1 MNELKLIVGRSN
13 EELGNSIAQKLGVEP
28 TKLLLTNFSDGEIR
42 VQILENIRGKD
53 VFIVESTQPPAE
65 NIMEVLLLID
75 AAKRASA
82 RRVTAVIPYFGYAR
96 QERKDRPRVPIS
108 AKLVANL
115 LVAAGADRIL
125 TVDLHSPA
133 IQGFFDVPTDH
144 LTADGI
150 FRDFLLS
157 RMNDEFKRGE
167 VVFVSP
173 DIGGVKRIEPL
184 AKELGAP
191 IAVVY
196 KRRDAPN
203 VSSVMFLVGEVDGK
217 VAIIRDDI
225 IDTGGTICS
234 AAKILKD
241 KGAKAVFSLVTHPLL
256 SGPAV
261 ERLAQSNLDMLAVTD
276 TLPLKSS
283 ARENLG
289 ERITVVSIAPL
300 LAEAIKSIHE
310 EKSVSVLFEMK
321 F

>member
-1 MNELKLIVGRSN
+1 MNELKIIIGRSN
-13 EELGNSIAQKLGVEP
+13 ESLGQAIANYIGIEP

-65 NIMEVLLLID
+65 NIMEILLLID

-157 RMNDEFKRGE
+157 RMNDELKRGE

-196 KRRDAPN
+196 KRRDEPN
-203 VSSVMFLVGEVDGK
+203 VSSVMFLVGEVNGK

-225 IDTGGTICS
+225 IDTAGTICS

-261 ERLAQSNLDMLAVTD
+261 ERLAQSTLDMLAVTD
-276 TLPLKSS
+276 TLPLKNS

>member
-1 MNELKLIVGRSN
+1 MNELKIIIGRSN
-13 EELGNSIAQKLGVEP
+13 ESLGQAIANYIGIEP

-157 RMNDEFKRGE
+157 RMNDELKRGE

-234 AAKILKD
+234 AAKILKEN
-241 KGAKAVFSLVTHPLL
+241 GAKAVFSLVTHPLL

-261 ERLAQSNLDMLAVTD
+261 ERLAQSTLDMLAVTD
-276 TLPLKSS
+276 TLPLKNS

>member
-1 MNELKLIVGRSN
+1 MNELKIIIGRSN
-13 EELGNSIAQKLGVEP
+13 ESLGQAIASYIGIEP

-157 RMNDEFKRGE
+157 RMNDELKRGE

>member
-1 MNELKLIVGRSN
+1 MNELKIIIGRSN
-13 EELGNSIAQKLGVEP
+13 ESLGQAIASYIGIEP

-157 RMNDEFKRGE
+157 RMNDELKRGE

-234 AAKILKD
+234 AAKILKEN
-241 KGAKAVFSLVTHPLL
+241 GAKAVFSLVTHPLL

>member
-1 MNELKLIVGRSN
+1 MNELKIIIGRSN
-13 EELGNSIAQKLGVEP
+13 ESLGQAIANYIGIEP

-157 RMNDEFKRGE
+157 RMNDELKRGE

-196 KRRDAPN
+196 KRRDEPN
-203 VSSVMFLVGEVDGK
+203 VSSVMFLVGEVNGK

-225 IDTGGTICS
+225 IDTAGTICS

-261 ERLAQSNLDMLAVTD
+261 ERLAQSTLDMLAVTD
-276 TLPLKSS
+276 TLPLKNS

>member
-1 MNELKLIVGRSN
+1 MNELKIIIGRSN
-13 EELGNSIAQKLGVEP
+13 ESLGQAIASYIGIEP

-157 RMNDEFKRGE
+157 RMNDELKRGE

-234 AAKILKD
+234 AAKILKEN
-241 KGAKAVFSLVTHPLL
+241 GAKAVFSLVTHPLL

-283 ARENLG
+283 ARDNLG

-300 LAEAIKSIHE
+300 MAEAIKSIHE

>member
-1 MNELKLIVGRSN
+1 MNELKIIIGRSN
-13 EELGNSIAQKLGVEP
+13 ESLGQAIASYIGIEP

-157 RMNDEFKRGE
+157 RMNDELKRGE

-196 KRRDAPN
+196 KRRDEPN

-234 AAKILKD
+234 AAKILKEN
-241 KGAKAVFSLVTHPLL
+241 GAKAVFSLVTHPLL

-261 ERLAQSNLDMLAVTD
+261 ERLAQSTLDMLAVTD

>member
-157 RMNDEFKRGE
+157 RMNDELKRGE

-310 EKSVSVLFEMK
+310 EKSVSVLFAMK

>member
-1 MNELKLIVGRSN
+1 MNELKIIIGRSN
-13 EELGNSIAQKLGVEP
+13 ESLGQAIASYIGIEP

-65 NIMEVLLLID
+65 NIMEILLLID

-157 RMNDEFKRGE
+157 RMNDELKRGE

-234 AAKILKD
+234 AAKILKEN
-241 KGAKAVFSLVTHPLL
+241 GAKAVFSLVTHPLL

-261 ERLAQSNLDMLAVTD
+261 ERLAQSTLDMLAVTD
-276 TLPLKSS
+276 TLPLKNS

>member
-157 RMNDEFKRGE
+157 RMNDELKRGE

-196 KRRDAPN
+196 KRRDEPN
-203 VSSVMFLVGEVDGK
+203 VSSVMFLVGEVNGK

-225 IDTGGTICS
+225 IDTAGTICS
-234 AAKILKD
+234 AAKILKEN
-241 KGAKAVFSLVTHPLL
+241 GAKAVFSLVTHPLL

-261 ERLAQSNLDMLAVTD
+261 ERLAQSTLDMLAVTD
-276 TLPLKSS
+276 TLPLKNS

>member
-157 RMNDEFKRGE
+157 RMNDELKRGE

-196 KRRDAPN
+196 KRRDEPN
-203 VSSVMFLVGEVDGK
+203 VSSVMFLVGKVDGK

-225 IDTGGTICS
+225 IDTAGTICS
-234 AAKILKD
+234 AAKILKEN
-241 KGAKAVFSLVTHPLL
+241 GAKAVFSLVTHPLL

-261 ERLAQSNLDMLAVTD
+261 ERLAQSTLDMLAVTD
-276 TLPLKSS
+276 TLPLKNS

>member
-65 NIMEVLLLID
+65 NIMEILLLID

-157 RMNDEFKRGE
+157 RMNDELKRGE

-225 IDTGGTICS
+225 IDTAGTICS
-234 AAKILKD
+234 AAKILKEN
-241 KGAKAVFSLVTHPLL
+241 GAKAVFSLVTHPLL

-261 ERLAQSNLDMLAVTD
+261 ERLAQSTLDMLAVTD
-276 TLPLKSS
+276 TLPLKNS

>member
-1 MNELKLIVGRSN
+1 MNELKIIIGRSN
-13 EELGNSIAQKLGVEP
+13 ESLGQAIASYIGIEP

-157 RMNDEFKRGE
+157 RMNDELKRGE

-196 KRRDAPN
+196 KRRDEPN

-225 IDTGGTICS
+225 IDTAGTICS
-234 AAKILKD
+234 AAKILKEN
-241 KGAKAVFSLVTHPLL
+241 GAKAVFSLVTHPLL

-261 ERLAQSNLDMLAVTD
+261 ERLAQSTLDMLAVTD
-276 TLPLKSS
+276 TLPLKNS

>member
-157 RMNDEFKRGE
+157 RMNDELKRGE

>member
-1 MNELKLIVGRSN
+1 MNELKIIIGRSN
-13 EELGNSIAQKLGVEP
+13 ESLGQAIANYIGIEP

-42 VQILENIRGKD
+42 AQILENIRGKD

-157 RMNDEFKRGE
+157 RMNDELKRGE

-261 ERLAQSNLDMLAVTD
+261 ERLAQSTLDMLAVTD
-276 TLPLKSS
+276 TLPLKNS

>member
-1 MNELKLIVGRSN
+1 MNELKIIIGRSN
-13 EELGNSIAQKLGVEP
+13 ESLGQAIANYIGIEP

-157 RMNDEFKRGE
+157 RMNDELKRGE

-261 ERLAQSNLDMLAVTD
+261 ERLAQSTLDMLAVTD
-276 TLPLKSS
+276 TLPLKNS

-300 LAEAIKSIHE
+300 LAEAIKSIH
-310 EKSVSVLFEMK
+310 
-321 F
+321 